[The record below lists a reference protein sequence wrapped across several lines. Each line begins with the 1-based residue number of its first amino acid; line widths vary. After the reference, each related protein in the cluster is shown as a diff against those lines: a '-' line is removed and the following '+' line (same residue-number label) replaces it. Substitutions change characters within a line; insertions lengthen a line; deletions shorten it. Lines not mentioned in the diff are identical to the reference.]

1 MESMQTGTYLTFY
14 LIKKELFIMAVTF
27 KTREG
32 KTFRVGR
39 EAFLKYMEIRYNAA
53 QRKKDFRENGQAAK
67 ELILNEIAEE
77 KAR

>member
-1 MESMQTGTYLTFY
+1 
-14 LIKKELFIMAVTF
+14 MAVTF

-39 EAFLKYMEIRYNAA
+39 EAFLKYMEIRYNVA

-67 ELILNEIAEE
+67 EIVLTELREE
-77 KAR
+77 KAN